1 MLLLVAA
8 DNGDRE
14 IYRYYLVELRLCVLF
29 DHADY
34 TSILLLDICML
45 YSYCTSLM
53 YQRAGYGWV
62 SIAQSDDSAFSGVS
76 IRD

>member
-29 DHADY
+29 DHADLHFH
-34 TSILLLDICML
+34 TSVGYMHAIQPLYISYILASWL
-45 YSYCTSLM
+45 
-53 YQRAGYGWV
+53 
-62 SIAQSDDSAFSGVS
+62 
-76 IRD
+76 